1 VGLPLVITAE
11 TTRGPAQPTASA
23 PQPADGPR
31 TWIGN
36 GGCSSRGCHG
46 AVAPEGTKGSE
57 YNTWKVFDRHA
68 RASAVLFN
76 DRSRTIEK
84 NLKGLA
90 KLEAAHAEAD
100 ALCLKCHDQPVA
112 PQNAHP
118 ILATTGVGCEACHG
132 PASGWLAEHSR
143 PGWKNVS
150 RAQKQ
155 SRGMVLMDTAAALT
169 WVCVRC
175 HVGTADQEVNHDLI
189 AAGHPRLNFE
199 AAAFLDDMPK
209 HWDEADVDR
218 KHGPITAAEN
228 WAIGQVVTARA
239 ALDVLA
245 RRADGT
251 DAPWPEFTEYGC
263 FACHHDIRGGGARY
277 WRPELGLRP
286 GALPWGTWSFA
297 MLDALADRPGGLTK
311 DLHDLTHSMGLPS
324 PDRRDV
330 AKQASTIAASLDAW
344 LEQMQTRRFT
354 TRQLQEAAGAIRN
367 NPPALAQ
374 RTAYWDAAAQLYLM
388 LAALDL
394 DLGPDSVRREALD
407 ALRRLLDFPTSWDG
421 TGQDSPGRNF
431 DPAQVREAV
440 DKVLQTLPTP

>member
-1 VGLPLVITAE
+1 
-11 TTRGPAQPTASA
+11 
-23 PQPADGPR
+23 
-31 TWIGN
+31 
-36 GGCSSRGCHG
+36 
-46 AVAPEGTKGSE
+46 
-57 YNTWKVFDRHA
+57 
-68 RASAVLFN
+68 
-76 DRSRTIEK
+76 
-84 NLKGLA
+84 
-90 KLEAAHAEAD
+90 
-100 ALCLKCHDQPVA
+100 
-112 PQNAHP
+112 
-118 ILATTGVGCEACHG
+118 
-132 PASGWLAEHSR
+132 
-143 PGWKNVS
+143 
-150 RAQKQ
+150 
-155 SRGMVLMDTAAALT
+155 M
-169 WVCVRC
+169 
-175 HVGTADQEVNHDLI
+175 
-189 AAGHPRLNFE
+189 
-199 AAAFLDDMPK
+199 
-209 HWDEADVDR
+209 
-218 KHGPITAAEN
+218 
-228 WAIGQVVTARA
+228 TARA

-263 FACHHDIRGGGARY
+263 FACHHDILGSGARY

-311 DLHDLTHSMGLPS
+311 DLRDLTHSMGLPS

-431 DPAQVREAV
+431 DPTQVREAV